1 MRRTNRLRL
10 VALVALAMVALAAC
24 GSDNNKSKVAAGGGG
39 NSPSPSFTTLTQG
52 ELKVG
57 SCLDYRPFEYTHQG
71 KLQGFDVEMVD
82 AIAQKLGLK
91 VVWIKANFDTI
102 FNAVAAHKFDMV
114 AAASTITPDRAK
126 SVNFSEPY
134 YNARQGFSVN
144 TAKSPDIKTT
154 DDLSSGDIV
163 GVQKG
168 TTGATW
174 AEKNLQPN
182 GVTIKTYQGAP
193 DAFTDLEAGRIVGVI
208 NDLTSSI
215 GEVANRPSL
224 KVVESIDTHEHY
236 GFAFAPDTP
245 QLTVAVN
252 KAFQQVIADGTYV
265 KIFKKYFP
273 TTPVPSEYKAS

>member
-1 MRRTNRLRL
+1 MSRTTRLRL
-10 VALVALAMVALAAC
+10 AAVATLAVVALAAC
-24 GSDNNKSKVAAGGGG
+24 GSSSNNNPPAAGG
-39 NSPSPSFTTLTQG
+39 NSPKPSFTTLTQG
-52 ELKVG
+52 QLKVG

-71 KLQGFDVEMVD
+71 KLTGFDVDMVD

-114 AAASTITPDRAK
+114 AAASTITPARAK

-134 YNARQGFSVN
+134 YNARQALSIN
-144 TAKSPDIKTT
+144 SQKTPTIKTT
-154 DDLSSGDIV
+154 NDLKSGDIV

-182 GVTIKTYQGAP
+182 GITIKTYQGAP
-193 DAFTDLEAGRIVGVI
+193 DAFTDLEAGRIAGVI
-208 NDLTSSI
+208 NDETSSL

-224 KVVESIDTHEHY
+224 KVVQSIDTHEHY

-252 KAFQQVIADGTYV
+252 KAFQQVVADGTYV

-273 TTPVPSEYKAS
+273 SNPVPSEYMPH

>member
-1 MRRTNRLRL
+1 
-10 VALVALAMVALAAC
+10 
-24 GSDNNKSKVAAGGGG
+24 
-39 NSPSPSFTTLTQG
+39 
-52 ELKVG
+52 
-57 SCLDYRPFEYTHQG
+57 
-71 KLQGFDVEMVD
+71 
-82 AIAQKLGLK
+82 
-91 VVWIKANFDTI
+91 
-102 FNAVAAHKFDMV
+102 
-114 AAASTITPDRAK
+114 
-126 SVNFSEPY
+126 VNFSEPY